1 MFVPLTW
8 EGENQFHYK
17 FVCPGNAE
25 SFTAVYERLFVRK
38 TIDIVLNLDPDELC
52 GKTHAYIAYNNLA
65 KQFEVS
71 DLTGEM
77 LKYNFTH
84 ETGGSKISWEWEIQE
99 AFFESNNI
107 KPHWYNCNFTWGRL
121 NHSTGKWN
129 GGVGMIQRDEV
140 DYAIFDYAGT
150 YGRSKIASIA
160 PGQDHKTHHWLT
172 RYPKQL
178 SPTWNLLGL
187 LTKVIFSNHV
197 DRQA

>member
-1 MFVPLTW
+1 MFVPKTL
-8 EGENQFHYK
+8 EGENHFHYK
-17 FVCPGNAE
+17 FVCPGNAM
-25 SFTAVYERLFVRK
+25 SATHNRLFVRESRNM
-38 TIDIVLNLDPDELC
+38 ILNLNLDELC
-52 GKTHAYIAYNNLA
+52 GETHAYVAYNNLA

-71 DLTGEM
+71 DVTGEM

-107 KPHWYNCNFTWGRL
+107 KPHWFNSNFTWGRL
-121 NHSTGKWN
+121 NQSTGKWD

-150 YGRSKIASIA
+150 YGRSKVASIA

-187 LTKVIFSNHV
+187 LTKVILSNHV
-197 DRQA
+197 ERQA

>member
-1 MFVPLTW
+1 MFVPKTF
-8 EGENQFHYK
+8 EGENHFHYK
-17 FVCPGNAE
+17 FVCPGNAM
-25 SFTAVYERLFVRK
+25 SATHNRLFVRESRNM
-38 TIDIVLNLDPDELC
+38 ILNLNLDELC
-52 GKTHAYIAYNNLA
+52 GETHAYVAYNNLA

-71 DLTGEM
+71 DVTGEM

-121 NHSTGKWN
+121 NQSTGKWD
-129 GGVGMIQRDEV
+129 GGVGMIQKDEV

-150 YGRSKIASIA
+150 YGRSKVASIA

-187 LTKVIFSNHV
+187 LTKVILSNHV
-197 DRQA
+197 ERQA